1 MNYFFILF
9 TMYMVTMCLETLIYD
24 YVTPLI
30 NDGSSYNYLGA
41 SNTLPNGNP
50 SLPLPS
56 KTNSVDNATHGAIM
70 AAAMAGAYKLA
81 QKSPSVAGK
90 LGVIAGGIGAGAV
103 AIAAKNITNNLSI
116 DIGKTNLI
124 SNSNLMD
131 TLKDMLNLTGNNA
144 LDLLNIIQHFQRLQ
158 LFFIFLISYNLLF
171 SKLNIVRLES
181 LLAKFFPA
189 KIVGWYIKSLTIFQK
204 SSFIILICLIIL
216 LSICNYYS
224 YYYLGFFI
232 EHLDAIIE
240 YYYKK

>member
-1 MNYFFILF
+1 
-9 TMYMVTMCLETLIYD
+9 MV
-24 YVTPLI
+24 
-30 NDGSSYNYLGA
+30 
-41 SNTLPNGNP
+41 
-50 SLPLPS
+50 
-56 KTNSVDNATHGAIM
+56 
-70 AAAMAGAYKLA
+70 AAMAGAYKLA

-90 LGVIAGGIGAGAV
+90 LWVGGIGAGAV
-103 AIAAKNITNNLSI
+103 VIATKNISNNLSI

-144 LDLLNIIQHFQRLQ
+144 LDLLNLIQHFQRLQ
-158 LFFIFLISYNLLF
+158 LFFIFFFISYNLLF

-181 LLAKFFPA
+181 LLGKLLPA
-189 KIVGWYIKSLTIFQK
+189 KIVGWYVKSLTIFQN

-232 EHLDAIIE
+232 EHLDATIE
-240 YYYKK
+240 YYFNK